1 MREHEV
7 PTHVQAEDRVLLWF
21 TFPQIVAMTAVCALA
36 YGVYHYAPLGP
47 SGVRMALAVLLGL
60 AGLAVVAGRIGGRRL
75 PLVAAD
81 LLRFGLG
88 ARRYAGPPAELVRT
102 APPAPPQPA
111 ERGEHPLR
119 LLARRMLRRTRRVSQ
134 RRKEGERRNGRLPFR
149 PHRLFGKRR
158 RGGEEPES
166 DKRAATREDREQRL
180 GSQRRGR
187 RGFWKSFLAATAIA
201 VLVLTALP
209 LAAALAQEPGGE
221 AWSSD
226 EIEFQPPPEVPGR
239 RLFVEELT
247 VSGERA
253 EVALRAA
260 TDLDLR
266 VRAYGG
272 PEGRSSRYYA
282 LASLE
287 AGERVTYDLPLDG
300 PSPSLVFSWQDE
312 LGQAGAVSLDGERL
326 PWPLPAV
333 TGEFCSVR
341 VVSLGWS
348 EGAVEGA
355 VASECVSTTEEAVVL
370 QTVAGHADVTQMA
383 VLTAEVVSVTGTVA
397 VTSGTSETSVAFVAG
412 GETRFQL
419 PVVAGEAVHAIAVE
433 AELEASLSI
442 ALPPLVELTH
452 HPRRVEQLTETAE
465 VSIPAFGDTVTE
477 TFAVPGEDGTFTEH
491 SVTASCHVPASI
503 VRQDVVFSVVHDERV
518 EAAVVARAP
527 LARSREES
535 LALASSIRADDAY
548 AALVVPE
555 PEPEP
560 EPPTQT
566 PAGDGELRGLF
577 DQLGWEW
584 PW

>member
-7 PTHVQAEDRVLLWF
+7 PTHVQAEDHVLLWF

-36 YGVYHYAPLGP
+36 YGVYRYAPFGP
-47 SGVRMALAVLLGL
+47 SEVRVALAVLFAL

-88 ARRYAGPPAELVRT
+88 ARRYAGPPAELVRSE
-102 APPAPPQPA
+102 PPAPAQSA
-111 ERGEHPLR
+111 ERNADPVR
-119 LLARRMLRRTRRVSQ
+119 LLARRVLRRTRRVSQ
-134 RRKEGERRNGRLPFR
+134 RRKEGERRNGRMPFR

-166 DKRAATREDREQRL
+166 DKRAATREDREQR
-180 GSQRRGR
+180 RGR
-187 RGFWKSFLAATAIA
+187 RGFWKTFLAAAA
-201 VLVLTALP
+201 LALVVLTALP

-221 AWSSD
+221 GWSSD

-247 VSGERA
+247 VGGERA

-272 PEGRSSRYYA
+272 AEGRSSRYYA

-287 AGERVTYDLPLDG
+287 AGERVSYDLPLDG

-312 LGQAGAVSLDGERL
+312 LGQAGAVSLAGERL

-333 TGEFCSVR
+333 AGELCVLH

-348 EGAVEGA
+348 AGTVEGA
-355 VASECVSTTEEAVVL
+355 ISSECVSATGEAVVF
-370 QTVAGHADVTQMA
+370 QTVAGHADVTTPA
-383 VLTAEVVSVTGTVA
+383 LLEGEVVAVTGTVT
-397 VTSGTSETSVAFVAG
+397 VVSGASETAVAFVAG
-412 GETRFQL
+412 GETRFRL
-419 PVVAGEAVHAIAVE
+419 PVAAGEAVHALAIE
-433 AELEASLSI
+433 AELEASLRI

-477 TFAVPGEDGTFTEH
+477 TVAIPGEDGAFTEH
-491 SVTASCHVPASI
+491 TVTASCHVPAST
-503 VRQDVVFSVVHDERV
+503 VRQDVVFTVVHPERV
-518 EAAVVARAP
+518 EAEVMARLP
-527 LARSREES
+527 LARSRAES
-535 LALASSIRADDAY
+535 LALALSVGADDPY
-548 AALVVPE
+548 AALVLPE

-560 EPPTQT
+560 DPPTQT
-566 PAGDGELRGLF
+566 PAEEDELSDWF
-577 DQLGWEW
+577 EQLGWEW
-584 PW
+584 VW

>member
-47 SGVRMALAVLLGL
+47 SAVRMALAVLFGL

-88 ARRYAGPPAELVRT
+88 ARRYAGPPAELVRGE
-102 APPAPPQPA
+102 PPAPAQSSEQHA
-111 ERGEHPLR
+111 DPLR

-187 RGFWKSFLAATAIA
+187 RGFWKSFLAAAAIA
-201 VLVLTALP
+201 ALVLTTLP

-221 AWSSD
+221 GWSSD

-239 RLFVEELT
+239 RLFVEEFT
-247 VSGERA
+247 VTAGRA

-266 VRAYGG
+266 VRAHGG

-287 AGERVTYDLPLDG
+287 AGERVSYDLPLDG

-348 EGAVEGA
+348 AGAVEGA

-370 QTVAGHADVTQMA
+370 QTVAGHADVTT
-383 VLTAEVVSVTGTVA
+383 TALLEGEVVAVTGTVT
-397 VTSGTSETSVAFVAG
+397 VTSGTSETTVSFVAG
-412 GETRFQL
+412 GEARFRL
-419 PVVAGEAVHAIAVE
+419 PVAAGEAVHALAIG
-433 AELEASLSI
+433 AELQATLRI
-442 ALPPLVELTH
+442 TLPPLVELTH
-452 HPRRVEQLTETAE
+452 HPRWVEELTETAE

-491 SVTASCHVPASI
+491 SVTASCHVPAST
-503 VRQDVVFSVVHDERV
+503 VSQDVVFSVVHDERV
-518 EAAVVARAP
+518 EAAVTARAP
-527 LARSREES
+527 LTRSREE
-535 LALASSIRADDAY
+535 AIPLASSIWSDDAY
-548 AALVVPE
+548 VALVVPE

-560 EPPTQT
+560 EASTQT